1 MSKIRNGMIGALGFA
16 LVILP
21 TAASAELQ
29 PTPEQRSA
37 CMGDAMKLCSS
48 VLFSADR
55 VASCL
60 LSKKSQLSPRCRA
73 IADKS

>member
-16 LVILP
+16 LMVLP
-21 TAASAELQ
+21 NAALADFV

-37 CMGDAMKLCSS
+37 CMGDAMRLCST
-48 VLFSADR
+48 VLYSGDR
-55 VASCL
+55 VVACL

-73 IADKS
+73 VADKG

>member
-16 LVILP
+16 LVVFS
-21 TAASAELQ
+21 TAASAEFE

-37 CMGDAMKLCSS
+37 CMGDAMRLCSS
-48 VLFSADR
+48 VLFSGDR
-55 VASCL
+55 IVACL

-73 IADKS
+73 VADKG